1 MTIEL
6 VPLMT
11 ATINLREP
19 IMLPN
24 TPSGTRLIIEVASA
38 TFEGDRIRGKQKGV
52 AAADWLTVGPEGT
65 GTLDVRAT
73 LETDDGA
80 LIYSC
85 YRGRLDVSQPVRQRA
100 DLRRAPLRDRR
111 RALRVDQQDP
121 GRGQGHDRRAAP
133 RVRDL
138 RVALILGALTA

>member
-1 MTIEL
+1 
-6 VPLMT
+6 MT

-73 LETDDGA
+73 LETDDGP

-85 YRGRLDVSQPVRQRA
+85 YRGRLDVSQPVGSA
-100 DLRRAPLRDRR
+100 PIYAAPLYETGDERYAWINKIQAVGKGTTDGQLLEYEIYE
-111 RALRVDQQDP
+111 LR
-121 GRGQGHDRRAAP
+121 
-133 RVRDL
+133 
-138 RVALILGALTA
+138 

>member
-1 MTIEL
+1 MAIEL

-24 TPSGTRLIIEVASA
+24 TPSGTRIIVEVSSA
-38 TFEGDRIRGKQKGV
+38 AFEGERIKGKQKGA
-52 AAADWLTVGPEGT
+52 AAADWLTMGPDGT

-80 LIYSC
+80 LIYSF
-85 YRGRLDVSQPVRQRA
+85 YRGRMDLTQPVGSA
-100 DLRRAPLRDRR
+100 PIYAAPLYETGDERYAWINRIQAVAKGKTDGQLLEYEIYE
-111 RALRVDQQDP
+111 LR
-121 GRGQGHDRRAAP
+121 
-133 RVRDL
+133 
-138 RVALILGALTA
+138 

>member
-85 YRGRLDVSQPVRQRA
+85 YRGRLDVSQPVGSA
-100 DLRRAPLRDRR
+100 PIYAAPLYETGDERYAWINKIQAVGKGTTDGQLLEYEIYE
-111 RALRVDQQDP
+111 LR
-121 GRGQGHDRRAAP
+121 
-133 RVRDL
+133 
-138 RVALILGALTA
+138 

>member
-1 MTIEL
+1 MSIEL

-24 TPSGTRLIIEVASA
+24 TPSGTRVIVEVASA
-38 TFEGDRIRGKQKGV
+38 SFEGDRIKGKQKGV

-80 LIYSC
+80 LIFSS
-85 YRGRLDVSQPVRQRA
+85 YRGRLDTSQPIGSA
-100 DLRRAPLRDRR
+100 PIYAAPLYDTGDERYAWINKIQAVAKGTTD
-111 RALRVDQQDP
+111 
-121 GRGQGHDRRAAP
+121 GQLLEYEIYE
-133 RVRDL
+133 VR
-138 RVALILGALTA
+138 